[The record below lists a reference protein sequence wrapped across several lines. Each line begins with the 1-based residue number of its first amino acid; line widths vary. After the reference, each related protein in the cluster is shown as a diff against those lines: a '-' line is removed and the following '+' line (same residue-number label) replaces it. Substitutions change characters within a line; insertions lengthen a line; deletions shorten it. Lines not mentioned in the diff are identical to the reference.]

1 MTTYKAILEILKRK
15 KGSLLL
21 GIIIMAVIT
30 FFYAGQLTKDAEELT
45 GAKIAILSEDDSA
58 IEKGFVDYLAK
69 QHNLITLKD
78 FAKSIR
84 RCALF

>member
-30 FFYAGQLTKDAEELT
+30 FFYAGQLTKMR
-45 GAKIAILSEDDSA
+45 K
-58 IEKGFVDYLAK
+58 
-69 QHNLITLKD
+69 N
-78 FAKSIR
+78 
-84 RCALF
+84 